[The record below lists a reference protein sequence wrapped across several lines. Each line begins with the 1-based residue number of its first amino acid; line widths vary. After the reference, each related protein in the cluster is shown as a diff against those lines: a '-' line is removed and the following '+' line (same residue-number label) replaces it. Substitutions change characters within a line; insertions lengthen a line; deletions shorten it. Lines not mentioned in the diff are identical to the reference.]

1 MKARF
6 IEPSIIT
13 IEGNRMTTKKIYSSA
28 LPARAFLILAL
39 ATGFSAAVGLV
50 GCSTGQDGSSDSGD
64 AVPAAD
70 AGTDAVPQAAVE
82 DRSGQPDAPPP
93 PTAQVADAANPPAP
107 DAPPADTAMAAPA
120 PAAPTTDP
128 AMAPAAP
135 PAADMSAAPAAAP
148 LPVADAAPAPAPAPA
163 PEMATAGESDYT
175 VLKGDTLMKIA
186 FETYGDLYKW
196 KTIYDGNRDRIKDPN
211 DVPPGTMLKLEKPST
226 PVALERNGDQYM
238 IKKGDTLGTISND
251 VYGTASK
258 WKRLWENNKQLIKNP
273 NRIYAGFYLFYTL
286 TPEEREQMD
295 KKSPAQPKPL
305 AEDDAAPAAPQAQ
318 QQAAPQQ
325 QQPQAQNNMG
335 AMMKNDLQAAPPAPA
350 PAAPQTMNDPASA
363 RAPSSVSNVVVG
375 KTAQVARGANDGS
388 MDLNQVVQPGK

>member
-1 MKARF
+1 
-6 IEPSIIT
+6 
-13 IEGNRMTTKKIYSSA
+13 MTTKKIYSSA

-64 AVPAAD
+64 SVPPPD

-82 DRSGQPDAPPP
+82 DRSGQPDATP
-93 PTAQVADAANPPAP
+93 PTAPVADAANPPAA

-120 PAAPTTDP
+120 PAAPTMDP

-135 PAADMSAAPAAAP
+135 PAADMAAAPAAAP
-148 LPVADAAPAPAPAPA
+148 LPVADAAPAPAPAAA

-196 KTIYDGNRDRIKDPN
+196 KSIYDGNRDRIKDPN

-251 VYGTASK
+251 VYGTTAK

-318 QQAAPQQ
+318 QEAAPQPAAPQQ
-325 QQPQAQNNMG
+325 QQPQANNMGTGNNMG
-335 AMMKNDLQAAPPAPA
+335 AMMKNDLQAAPPAPPA
-350 PAAPQTMNDPASA
+350 PAAPQAMNDPASA
-363 RAPSSVSNVVVG
+363 RAPSSVSNVVVAR
-375 KTAQVARGANDGS
+375 TANVARGANDGS